1 MIMNILL
8 IDDSYVVLIIVSYE
22 RDEKFSIHADQKD

>member
-1 MIMNILL
+1 MNILL

-22 RDEKFSIHADQKD
+22 RDEKFPIDAHQKD